1 MEYWKEELYHHGIL
15 GMKWGKKNG
24 PPYPLAP
31 NKHSAS
37 ERKAGWRK
45 SLNKSSNKQDLENMP
60 EGGAGGSIS
69 EEDDKI
75 LEQLYADLEN
85 VIAKTG
91 RSGYEII
98 LADNFVVFLGEA
110 GINVDKLSKE
120 QISRLR
126 QKAIQHYSR
135 IKKTN
140 KRIRE
145 KKNRPRARQHNVTGP
160 MKEGAFT
167 KRGKVEVVP
176 DWLKEKNEES
186 WASHSSLSHHG
197 ILGMKWGKRNGPP
210 YPLRP
215 GQHSKSEEKAGWR
228 KSLNGN
234 GQESAKVKRIKTPTN
249 TVGAAKSNGLTD
261 GQKKALII
269 GASAVAVGL
278 AAYGGYKLYQLN
290 GEAEMFRNGIRAV
303 KDQLT
308 LTENLSINAFR
319 NATDSAVSEANR
331 AAALKEL
338 GNAKQIAESINVST
352 RNPFLSKEV
361 GEAQKK
367 EITSA
372 IKNLYKEIG
381 NIDQEKQAQVLE
393 QIKNEYTKIPK
404 DTVTKIIN
412 EYGSDPT
419 FKEIDNLTQD
429 LLKSNMDILSKMGF

>member
-1 MEYWKEELYHHGIL
+1 MEYWKQELYHHGIL
-15 GMKWGKKNG
+15 GQKWGKKNG

-45 SLNKSSNKQDLENMP
+45 SLNKSSNKQDLENIP
-60 EGGAGGSIS
+60 EGGAGGGIS

-75 LEQLYADLEN
+75 LEQLYDDLED
-85 VIAKTG
+85 VIANTG
-91 RSGYEII
+91 ASGYELII
-98 LADNFVVFLGEA
+98 SDNFSVLLGEA
-110 GINVDKLSKE
+110 GIDVDKLSKE

-126 QKAIQHYSR
+126 EKAIQHYR
-135 IKKTN
+135 GNTTKTY
-140 KRIRE
+140 
-145 KKNRPRARQHNVTGP
+145 KNRPRARQHNVTGP
-160 MKEGAFT
+160 MKEGSLT
-167 KRGKVEVVP
+167 KRGKVESVP

-186 WASHSSLSHHG
+186 WVAHSSLYHHG

-215 GQHSKSEEKAGWR
+215 GQHSKSEEQAGWR
-228 KSLNGN
+228 KSLSGN
-234 GQESAKVKRIKTPTN
+234 GQESAKVKRIKTPTDK
-249 TVGAAKSNGLTD
+249 VGVVKSKGLTE

-278 AAYGGYKLYQLN
+278 AAYGGFKLYQLN

-319 NATDSAVSEANR
+319 NATDPMLSEANR

-338 GNAKQIAESINVST
+338 GNAKWIADMTSVPT

-367 EITSA
+367 EITNA

-381 NIDQEKQAQVLE
+381 NIDQKKQAQVLE
-393 QIKNEYTKIPK
+393 KIKNEYVKIPK

-412 EYGSDPT
+412 GYGSDPA
-419 FKEIDNLTQD
+419 FKEIDNLTQE